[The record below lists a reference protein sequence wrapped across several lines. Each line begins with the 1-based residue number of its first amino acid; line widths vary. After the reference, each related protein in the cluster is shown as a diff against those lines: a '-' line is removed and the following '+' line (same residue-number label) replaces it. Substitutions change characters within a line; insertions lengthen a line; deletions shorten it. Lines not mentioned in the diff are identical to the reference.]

1 MGSALTLQPG
11 QHAWQ
16 AGRSGD
22 RALAFRR
29 ARRHSRLVRL
39 LRVGIPAILVLA
51 VMGYFGGI
59 MLARYAGIALPS
71 IGKLAVSGTR
81 ITMDLPRLAGFT
93 RDGRSYEL
101 TASAAAQ
108 DFRQPHLVELKDV
121 RADLEMQGGNR
132 VVVRAD
138 AGVYDSKSE
147 IIVLRN
153 NLIVASTDGEV
164 NLIEAK
170 INLRT
175 NHVSSE
181 QPVRVLMRQGRV
193 DANQLEVIDG
203 GAVVHFRGGV
213 RMVTSANGEMPVG
226 TIQGGRR

>member
-11 QHAWQ
+11 PHAWQ
-16 AGRSGD
+16 ASRSDD

-39 LRVGIPAILVLA
+39 LRVAIPAVLA
-51 VMGYFGGI
+51 LAVVAYFGSS
-59 MLARYAGIALPS
+59 MLSRYAGIALPS

-175 NHVSSE
+175 NHVTSE

-213 RMVTSANGEMPVG
+213 RMVTGADGGLPVSA
-226 TIQGGRR
+226 IQGGRR